1 MKKQQHKKVNNTKR
15 VNNKPTSV
23 NIYKTEFTINVAYN
37 RKNYGMFTVRMD
49 LAIELAKQIAKENG
63 IDTIKIIDKEYYCPT
78 EIIKL

>member
-1 MKKQQHKKVNNTKR
+1 MKNNNTKT
-15 VNNKPTSV
+15 VNNKAKTV

-49 LAIELAKQIAKENG
+49 LAIELAKKIAKENG

-78 EIIKL
+78 EIIKI